1 MSGTSL
7 DGVDGVLVDIGA
19 DGGLTLRGHR
29 HEAFVG
35 ALRDELLALNTP
47 GSDELHRAALAA
59 QGVARAYASVVNAL
73 LFDSGTAAREVR
85 AIGAHGQTVRHR
97 PEAGYTTQLLNGA
110 LLAELTGIDVV
121 CDLRSRDVAAGGQG
135 APLAPG
141 FHAAVFGDARETRAV
156 LNLGG
161 ISNLTLLPPGQS
173 RSSDS
178 TAARPTRCSTAGA
191 SATCSSPSMP
201 TASGPRAARCNAP
214 LLAALLAE
222 PYFDL
227 PPPKSTGRD
236 LFQHGLAR
244 CPGQPTLAA
253 GRRAGDAGGTHRRV
267 GGARPR
273 TARPQTSAL
282 FVCGGGARNAHL
294 MRSFAQ
300 RLPRVRVST
309 TDELGVPVD
318 QVEGAAFAWLAHRFI
333 ERQPGNLAEVTGA
346 RGPRLLGALYPPRMT
361 KAARG
366 GLCRSS
372 ETAAHAEKLDPQ
384 PQVLVA
390 FGFLITNCAPCR
402 SSL

>member
-19 DGGLTLRGHR
+19 DGGLKLRGHR

-35 ALRDELLALNTP
+35 ALRDELLALNTS
-47 GSDELHRAALAA
+47 GSDELHGAAIAA

-73 LFDSGTAAREVR
+73 LFDSGTVAREVR

-141 FHAAVFGDARETRAV
+141 FHAAVFGDAKQTRAV

-161 ISNLTLLPPGQS
+161 ISNLTLLAPDKAVIGFDCGPANALLDGWCQRHLQQPFDADGQW
-173 RSSDS
+173 
-178 TAARPTRCSTAGA
+178 A
-191 SATCSSPSMP
+191 
-201 TASGPRAARCNAP
+201 ASGRVAQP

-236 LFQHGLAR
+236 LFHMAWLDAMVVGVAPADVQA
-244 CPGQPTLAA
+244 TLAA
-253 GRRAGDAGGTHRRV
+253 LTV
-267 GGARPR
+267 ESVARDLER
-273 TARPQTSAL
+273 HASHIAAL

-294 MRSFAQ
+294 MRGFAQ
-300 RLPRVRVST
+300 RLPRVRVAT

-318 QVEGAAFAWLAHRFI
+318 QVEGAAFAWLAHRFL
-333 ERQPGNLAEVTGA
+333 EHQPGNLAEVTGA
-346 RGPRLLGALYPPRMT
+346 RGLRLLGALYP
-361 KAARG
+361 A
-366 GLCRSS
+366 
-372 ETAAHAEKLDPQ
+372 
-384 PQVLVA
+384 
-390 FGFLITNCAPCR
+390 
-402 SSL
+402 